1 MAEPRL
7 IAVVTALLM
16 LVAAS
21 PLRAAYDLNQLREI
35 DRLMSSADWAGLA
48 AYLRSNPG
56 LTLGDDPLARE
67 LQAFQARYARSVLD
81 IFAARQPADLQGP
94 SLSVVRPY

>member
-48 AYLRSNPG
+48 AYLRS
-56 LTLGDDPLARE
+56 LTGVEADTAELADFR
-67 LQAFQARYARSVLD
+67 AFVLD
-81 IFAARQPADLQGP
+81 PRRGG
-94 SLSVVRPY
+94 SGEGRPRTAW